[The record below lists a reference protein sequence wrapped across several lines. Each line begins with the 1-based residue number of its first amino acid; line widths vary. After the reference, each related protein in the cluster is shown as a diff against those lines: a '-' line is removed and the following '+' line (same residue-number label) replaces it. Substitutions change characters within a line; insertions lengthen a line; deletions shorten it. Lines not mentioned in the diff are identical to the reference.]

1 MDERK
6 QLKEQNSL
14 TFMVIPSTISSNMGL
29 LYSIKAP
36 SFLYFDLLGGH
47 ALFELVALFFELLH
61 SLYQVNHNFGFYS
74 EFSTKKF
81 ILFFSSN
88 CKCSCIFFSDKNFH

>member
-1 MDERK
+1 M
-6 QLKEQNSL
+6 
-14 TFMVIPSTISSNMGL
+14 
-29 LYSIKAP
+29 YSIKAP

-47 ALFELVALFFELLH
+47 ALFELVALFFKLLH